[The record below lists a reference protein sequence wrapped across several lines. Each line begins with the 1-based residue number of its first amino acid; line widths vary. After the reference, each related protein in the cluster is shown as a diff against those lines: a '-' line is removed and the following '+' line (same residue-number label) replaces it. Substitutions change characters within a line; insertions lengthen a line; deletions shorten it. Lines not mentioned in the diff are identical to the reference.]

1 MHVIGFTGM
10 PWSGKSEAV
19 KIAIEKDIP
28 VYRMG
33 DMVWQEVKERGLPF
47 TIENVG
53 KIANEM
59 RLKHG
64 PNIWAKKIVD
74 TVKEMTHGKSLVVI
88 DGIRSIEELN
98 YLRMHLSDSF
108 QLIAI
113 TAPDLLRH
121 KRAKKRKRKD
131 DSIQDI
137 DIQKRDDREK
147 QWGIETL
154 ITSADKT
161 ISNDSTL
168 ELFHKKISN
177 LFSVEMM
184 L

>member
-1 MHVIGFTGM
+1 MKFIGFTGM

-28 VYRMG
+28 VVRMG
-33 DMVWQEVKERGLPF
+33 DMVWQEVKERGLPL

-53 KIANEM
+53 KVANEM

-64 PNIWAKKIVD
+64 PTIWAKKIVD
-74 TVKEMTHGKSLVVI
+74 NVKEMTRGKSLVVI

-98 YLRMHLSDSF
+98 YFRMHLSGSF

-113 TAPDLLRH
+113 TSPDLLRH
-121 KRAKKRKRKD
+121 ERAKKRNRKD
-131 DSIQDI
+131 DSIHDI

-154 ITSADKT
+154 IASADKI

-168 ELFHKKISN
+168 ELFRKKIN
-177 LFSVEMM
+177 NFFSF
-184 L
+184 